1 MKRMLMEIQE
11 VARVKLNLLGYI
23 KLVSSPVIFFKKRVD
38 SVHKAPTN
46 ARELLPFTWLQSFY
60 R

>member
-11 VARVKLNLLGYI
+11 VTRVKLNLSRIYQIGFI
-23 KLVSSPVIFFKKRVD
+23 SSHLKKKRVD